1 MTELV
6 YTLLA
11 EGSSDKALMDILR
24 WAIKHRLKDVPVQGH
39 YADLRPLPKAPRKLS
54 ERIHA
59 AVDLYPC
66 DLLFVHRDADA
77 ALPQQRK
84 QEIRAAYE
92 ESGLSSP
99 RMVFVIPVRMTEAW
113 LLLDED
119 AIRRASGNP
128 NGKEPLE
135 LPRDPDQLPN
145 PKDVLG
151 ELLKQASGLAGR
163 RRKRFRPEQC
173 TGRIPGFM
181 KEFAILRR
189 LAAFVDF
196 ENELERALQPMCG

>member
-24 WAIKHRLKDVPVQGH
+24 WAIKHRLKDVPVQGR
-39 YADLRPLPKAPRKLS
+39 YADLRPLRKAPRKLS
-54 ERIHA
+54 EKIRA

-66 DLLFVHRDADA
+66 DLLFVHRDSDA
-77 ALPQQRK
+77 ASPQQRK
-84 QEIRAAYE
+84 QEIQAAYE
-92 ESGLSSP
+92 ESRLSSP
-99 RMVFVIPVRMTEAW
+99 SMVIVIPVRMTEAW

-119 AIRRASGNP
+119 AIRRAARNP

-135 LPRDPDQLPN
+135 LPREPDQIPN

-163 RRKRFRPEQC
+163 RRKRFRPEQYIWQ
-173 TGRIPGFM
+173 IPGFM

-196 ENELERALQPMCG
+196 EKELEGALKLMRE